1 MDLNL
6 IKPSVTKNCF
16 CDNSGKLNMEWKLN
30 HINKDFTVF
39 LGSDKS
45 IRIILKKKK
54 SILSY
59 TPNVTVLKHEIICWN
74 LL

>member
-54 SILSY
+54 KLWE
-59 TPNVTVLKHEIICWN
+59 NCVTTKYLVVRIEL
-74 LL
+74 

>member
-54 SILSY
+54 
-59 TPNVTVLKHEIICWN
+59 VF
-74 LL
+74 